1 MEVSEN
7 YFGYGKNLRFMEDV
21 EDVAEISEILLSFD
35 EHVMIF
41 SRCFASGY
49 ASNPRVPHSEKCPW
63 PSTGD
68 DGGSGISSTSGGL
81 GSRAERLPALSDLS
95 EMNRP

>member
-7 YFGYGKNLRFMEDV
+7 YFGYYGKGLRFMEDV

-41 SRCFASGY
+41 SR
-49 ASNPRVPHSEKCPW
+49 
-63 PSTGD
+63 
-68 DGGSGISSTSGGL
+68 
-81 GSRAERLPALSDLS
+81 
-95 EMNRP
+95 